1 MERITFEELCENVSI
16 DMLKDMVNECNGWDG
31 SLEDYYMYSFD
42 EEFFDMFFNGN
53 IIEAVRA
60 TYFGN
65 IQNWNDDY
73 IRFNAYGN
81 LESMSSYEYDSMLE
95 DNKEEIIETALEL
108 YQEGHSHLYDE
119 ITELFDEYLQGEEDE
134 EED

>member
-108 YQEGHSHLYDE
+108 YQENHLNLYDE

-134 EED
+134 ED

>member
-1 MERITFEELCENVSI
+1 MGKITFEELCENMSI
-16 DMLKDMVNECNGWDG
+16 DMLKDMVNECHSWDG
-31 SLEDYYMYSFD
+31 SLDDYYMEYFD
-42 EEFFDMFFNGN
+42 EEFFKIFFENPM
-53 IIEAVRA
+53 EVARA

-95 DNKEEIIETALEL
+95 DGKEEIIERALEL
-108 YQEGHSHLYDE
+108 YQENHLYLDSE
-119 ITELFDEYLQGEEDE
+119 IAELFDEYLQEDE
-134 EED
+134 EE